1 MKEPTV
7 RVFFYGSYMNLDVLK
22 EVEKEARGL
31 GCCKLTL
38 EVQENN
44 HAALALYESFGF
56 VGGRYEPEA
65 GAVLFREK
73 KL

>member
-1 MKEPTV
+1 LL
-7 RVFFYGSYMNLDVLK
+7 LDA
-22 EVEKEARGL
+22 VEKEARGL

-44 HAALALYESFGF
+44 HAALALYKSFGF
-56 VGGRYEPEA
+56 VSGQYEPEA
-65 GAVLFREK
+65 GTVFFRVK